1 MDGGALET
9 RAIIMLPIA
18 IIACGLATGEI
29 LRRGY
34 LSLAHRRP
42 IVDRTVVVALRLALG
57 FSIYAML
64 IFASPP
70 PPTVNT
76 TALVVAMLILWCACQ
91 VAVWYLA
98 DRVDWRGAEGPRV
111 GQAVSHSRLNL
122 I

>member
-1 MDGGALET
+1 MIDQ

-57 FSIYAML
+57 LCIYMIL
-64 IFASPP
+64 VFASPP
-70 PPTVNT
+70 PPTGS
-76 TALVVAMLILWCACQ
+76 M
-91 VAVWYLA
+91 
-98 DRVDWRGAEGPRV
+98 
-111 GQAVSHSRLNL
+111 S
-122 I
+122 